1 MVKYVRVMLMELTF
15 GEKLRNLRE
24 ETDMNQTEL
33 GKRLGMTQRKLS
45 YLECGKCEPNIDDI
59 RAICRLFKVSAD
71 YLLGIPD
78 NLKYPK

>member
-1 MVKYVRVMLMELTF
+1 MEMTF

-24 ETDMNQTEL
+24 EPELNQTEL

-45 YLECGKCEPNIDDI
+45 YLECGKCEPSIDDL
-59 RAICRLFKVSAD
+59 RAICVFFKISSD
-71 YLLGIPD
+71 YILGLPE